1 MIRNEGE
8 YQKAV
13 RRVVDEQQRLDEYR
27 KSLNV
32 EGLTSEQIQRV
43 LDPIL
48 SFHDQLS
55 EEVESY
61 ERLKRGDFAE
71 LTNLHGLGRFLI
83 GLRIAMGLSQREFAA
98 RLGTNETQL
107 SRDERNEYHGITV
120 ERVTSILDALNVRMK
135 SLLAEPVIPA
145 IGTESTKQRE
155 EVPAEG

>member
-1 MIRNEGE
+1 MIRNESE

-13 RRVVDEQQRLDEYR
+13 RRVVEEKQRLDEYK
-27 KSLNV
+27 KSLHV
-32 EGLTSEQIQRV
+32 EGLASEQIQRA

-48 SFHDQLS
+48 SFHLQLC

-61 ERLKRGDFAE
+61 ERLKRGEFGE
-71 LTNLHGLGRFLI
+71 LMNLHGLGRFLI

-135 SLLAEPVIPA
+135 SLLSEAVIPA
-145 IGTESTKQRE
+145 RQVEPTEQQ
-155 EVPAEG
+155 EVPF